1 MKATV
6 TDFVG
11 LMSLSMDS
19 VGRNRGI
26 TTEWIEE
33 NVDPIGRHLCTMRF
47 PHNGVECRTIWI
59 ISVFPESEGAI
70 DIGNGAYGIPNVSI
84 DVSDEVF
91 DAVTKEIDTDL
102 LIDVHGRA
110 KEYADL

>member
-19 VGRNRGI
+19 AGRNRGI
-26 TTEWIEE
+26 TTEWIDK
-33 NVDPIGRHLCTMRF
+33 NVDPIGKHLCTMKF
-47 PHNGVECRTIWI
+47 PHNDVEWRTMWI
-59 ISVFPESEGAI
+59 ISVLPEAEGAVKFAT
-70 DIGNGAYGIPNVSI
+70 DAYGIPDVCI

-91 DAVTKEIDTDL
+91 DAVTKEVETDDL
-102 LIDVHGRA
+102 VDMRGR
-110 KEYADL
+110 ETEHADL